1 VNIISG
7 INMNIKS
14 MKFITSIFFL
24 VSIALFKNSNAQ
36 SNSTPAELK
45 QMQTRLFKVDSAK
58 AIKLIGDDCKDSGG
72 QGSTVPIDSL
82 KGKMSAEVICFV
94 PTKMQSTGG
103 PAVGSVTA
111 GDVAGVVGDAITS
124 NASSVGSSLPLI
136 GGFFSLIGAA
146 SSISQSND
154 AVEQSKAQIQEMMS
168 AVNQLKYEI
177 NPSSTIGTTQVR
189 IRMYKVNQE
198 QVIDLVEYQKRF
210 DSISRLLASDQMP
223 VK

>member
-1 VNIISG
+1 
-7 INMNIKS
+7 MNIKS
-14 MKFITSIFFL
+14 MKFINSLFFM
-24 VSIALFKNSNAQ
+24 VSIALFSNSNAQ
-36 SNSTPAELK
+36 SNLTPAELK
-45 QMQTRLFKVDSAK
+45 QMQTRLFKLDSAK

-72 QGSTVPIDSL
+72 QGSTVPIDSS

-94 PTKMQSTGG
+94 PTKTQSTGG
-103 PAVGSVTA
+103 SAVGSVTA
-111 GDVAGVVGDAITS
+111 GDVASVVGDAITS

-136 GGFFSLIGAA
+136 GGLFSLIGAA

-154 AVEQSKAQIQEMMS
+154 AVEKSKTQMQEMMS

-177 NPSSTIGTTQVR
+177 NPSSTIGESQVR

-198 QVIDLVEYQKRF
+198 QVIDSVEYQKRF

-223 VK
+223 AK

>member
-1 VNIISG
+1 
-7 INMNIKS
+7 MNISS
-14 MKFITSIFFL
+14 MKFITSTFFL
-24 VSIALFKNSNAQ
+24 VSTVLFNNSNAQ

-45 QMQTRLFKVDSAK
+45 QMQTRLFKLDSAK

-72 QGSTVPIDSL
+72 QGSTVPIESS
-82 KGKMSAEVICFV
+82 KGKMSAEIICFV
-94 PTKMQSTGG
+94 PTKTQSTGG
-103 PAVGSVTA
+103 PAVGSVNA

-154 AVEQSKAQIQEMMS
+154 AVEQSKAQMQEMMS

-177 NPSSTIGTTQVR
+177 NPSSTIGTSQVR
-189 IRMYKVNQE
+189 IRMYRVNQE
-198 QVIDLVEYQKRF
+198 QVIDSVEYQKRF
-210 DSISRLLASDQMP
+210 DLVSRLLATDQMP
-223 VK
+223 AK

>member
-1 VNIISG
+1 
-7 INMNIKS
+7 
-14 MKFITSIFFL
+14 
-24 VSIALFKNSNAQ
+24 
-36 SNSTPAELK
+36 
-45 QMQTRLFKVDSAK
+45 
-58 AIKLIGDDCKDSGG
+58 
-72 QGSTVPIDSL
+72 
-82 KGKMSAEVICFV
+82 V
-94 PTKMQSTGG
+94 PTKTQAIGG

-154 AVEQSKAQIQEMMS
+154 AVEQSKTQTQEMMS

-177 NPSSTIGTTQVR
+177 NPSSAIGTSQVR

-198 QVIDLVEYQKRF
+198 QVIDSVEYQKRF
-210 DSISRLLASDQMP
+210 DLISRLLASDQMP
-223 VK
+223 AK